1 MPNLPFDPTG
11 FLRIARTLVSRGDAD
26 EAELRTAVGRAYYG
40 VFLVARER
48 LSNTG
53 EISPNW
59 TSDDHWAVITALR
72 SRGGPFGDQLHR
84 LRRERN
90 RDDYDLRSTRTQSAS
105 QQIMILAESVLN
117 NL

>member
-1 MPNLPFDPTG
+1 MPNAPFDPTG
-11 FLRIARTLVSRGDAD
+11 FLRIARSLVSRGDAD

-48 LSNTG
+48 LTSTG
-53 EISPNW
+53 EITPTW
-59 TSDDHWAVITALR
+59 TSEDHWAVITALR

-90 RDDYDLRSTRTQSAS
+90 RDDYDLRSPRTQSGS
-105 QQIMILAESVLN
+105 EQIMTLAESVLN
-117 NL
+117 NV